1 MKKNQIYPR
10 YFDSKLRVDTFTLL
24 LKMWH
29 HLAPKHTQLAN
40 PWMNLSPVNR
50 HQLTDLISFHN
61 CNDRLQLANQKPNTN
76 CITSQVEYLQC
87 RNSKASHQKLHAY
100 KCEYLSFQ
108 TVYGR
113 EILRVYFYSPSRC
126 AGKVLSKSE
135 IWLKIWLEGL

>member
-1 MKKNQIYPR
+1 MTS
-10 YFDSKLRVDTFTLL
+10 FS
-24 LKMWH
+24 
-29 HLAPKHTQLAN
+29 PKPIKAHAIGQSLN
-40 PWMNLSPVNR
+40 EYIVMSYYLIPPVN
-50 HQLTDLISFHN
+50 HNQLTDLISFHN

-108 TVYGR
+108 TVYGL